1 MSKQDK
7 LLEAFKVAKKEFKWT
22 DLVAVL
28 KLLGF
33 EPVEAEGSRVDFVR
47 GELVVKLH
55 KPHPQK
61 EVKAYALKQVKETLH
76 KEGLL

>member
-7 LLEAFKVAKKEFKWT
+7 LLEAFKAAKKEFKWT

-28 KLLGF
+28 KSLGF
-33 EPVEAEGSRVDFVR
+33 EPVEAEGSRVDFVM

-61 EVKAYALKQVKETLH
+61 EVKVYALKQVKETLH